1 MSDNLAYFGLAEAAE
16 LIRDKKLSPVE
27 YATAL
32 LARIERHD
40 PKLNAF
46 ITLMP
51 ERALA
56 AARAAEAEI
65 TAGRWR
71 GPLHGMPY
79 ALKDIIDVEGVATT
93 AHSRV
98 LADNGACSHAA
109 VTERLEA
116 AGGVLLGKLSTH
128 EFAIGGP
135 SFDLPWP
142 PARNPWNRDHFC
154 GGSSS
159 GSGAGLAAGFFPA
172 ALGTDTGGSIRN
184 PASMCGITG
193 MKPTYGRVSRRGVVP
208 LAFSLDHVGPM
219 TRTVRDNAMMLQV
232 IAGHD
237 PADPASAD
245 EPVPDYGAMLGK
257 DVKGLRIGVIRHFY
271 TKDVAADPK
280 QVDALDAAV
289 RLFAEAGAATAEI
302 TLPPLQDFSA
312 CGQIILAAEAYAVH
326 ERWLKE
332 RPQDYGARARER
344 LLAGAELRAVEYLQA
359 VRWRLQL
366 RDQVA
371 AAFANIDVAI
381 TASSMDPACRVDD
394 DAALAANYWRQ
405 ARMPFNVTGQPG
417 LVIPAG
423 FSKEGLPLSLQL
435 VGRPFTEAM
444 LYRVAQFY
452 ERTTGWTTHHPAGL
466 AD

>member
-1 MSDNLAYFGLAEAAE
+1 MSGDLAYLGLAEAAE

-27 YATAL
+27 YTKAL
-32 LARIERHD
+32 LDRIERHD
-40 PKLNAF
+40 PQLNAF
-46 ITLMP
+46 IALLP

-65 TAGRWR
+65 NAGHWR
-71 GPLHGMPY
+71 GPFHGIPY
-79 ALKDIIDVEGVATT
+79 ALKDIIDVEGIATT

-98 LADNGACSHAA
+98 LADNGAGSHAA

-193 MKPTYGRVSRRGVVP
+193 MKSTYGRVSRRGVVP

-219 TRTVRDNAMMLQV
+219 TRTVRDNALMLQV

-245 EPVPDYGAMLGK
+245 EPVPDYRAMLDR
-257 DVKGLRIGVIRHFY
+257 DVKGLRIGVIRHFF
-271 TKDVAADPK
+271 TTDIAGDPE
-280 QVDALDAAV
+280 QVDAIDAAV
-289 RLFAEAGAATAEI
+289 ELFAEAGAETAEI

-326 ERWLKE
+326 EQWLKE

-344 LLAGAELRAVEYLQA
+344 LLAGAELRAVDYLQA

-366 RDQVA
+366 RDRVA
-371 AAFANIDVAI
+371 VAFANLDLAI
-381 TASSMDPACRVDD
+381 TASSMDPACRIDD

-423 FSKEGLPLSLQL
+423 FSKDGLPLSLQL
-435 VGRPFTEAM
+435 VGRPFTEPM

-452 ERTTGWTTHHPAGL
+452 ENATGWTKRRPAGL
-466 AD
+466 VD